1 MYNYNSLFLFH
12 LVTCIPVNRNNES
25 TWEGCVVLF
34 AVGGYPVGVAIAHK
48 RKMLKQ
54 KYIYEFLG
62 LASSPY
68 ETSTVCPSVRLSVSN
83 KKFSYFPPLDFSDFL
98 HEVSLQ

>member
-25 TWEGCVVLF
+25 TWEGCVVLS

-48 RKMLKQ
+48 RKMLNLVEYDLYNSQRFQQGVRPLLLNLVSFPQ
-54 KYIYEFLG
+54 KDSE
-62 LASSPY
+62 
-68 ETSTVCPSVRLSVSN
+68 
-83 KKFSYFPPLDFSDFL
+83 
-98 HEVSLQ
+98 

>member
-48 RKMLKQ
+48 RKMLVKSFFFS
-54 KYIYEFLG
+54 KIGLHHFYIEGELE
-62 LASSPY
+62 A
-68 ETSTVCPSVRLSVSN
+68 
-83 KKFSYFPPLDFSDFL
+83 KKNREIY
-98 HEVSLQ
+98 